1 MNTHLRVHFSKNDL
15 FYHMTIKRFGTQA
28 DETQHNKAVPMDE
41 VSEYR
46 LHHGKYKQIFWK
58 GYPKIKYN

>member
-1 MNTHLRVHFSKNDL
+1 
-15 FYHMTIKRFGTQA
+15 MTIKRFGTQA
-28 DETQHNKAVPMDE
+28 DETQHNKAVPVDE